1 MTLALLLAAVVAAQ
15 PLASGVAFV
24 AARPM
29 ASGVAAVTARPV
41 ASAAAVVAAQP
52 MASGVAAVAARPMA
66 SGVAVV
72 AAQPMASE
80 AAVLAAPPVAT
91 EVEGTPRRF
100 ALAVG
105 NNRGTGADA
114 PLRYAERDAR
124 AVLSVLTEAGGVQRD
139 DALLVLG
146 TDADAVRDA
155 LARFERHLRAHA
167 RPGDQ
172 LFVYVSSHADAGELH
187 LSGTRLPLG
196 EVVRFLDSAPVSVA
210 LLVVDSCQSGEAARL
225 KGLKPIPGVL
235 VSLERQELAGR
246 VIITASA
253 ANESAQESDALAG
266 SIFTH
271 HLVAALRGAA
281 DTSGD
286 GRVTLAEAYTYSYAR
301 TVESSLLSR
310 AGTQHPTFHFDL
322 QGRGDLVLSSP
333 ARATSLLT
341 LAIDE
346 PGDWTVS
353 TLAGEPVLG
362 HVRKGAGAAT
372 LALPAGG
379 YILTTRSGERAL
391 VAHVQVPDA
400 GRAELTRA
408 QLRPQQLTRNVLK
421 GASPEQWMVHVGP
434 SLGRPL
440 VGSFGRMLG
449 GTAALQ
455 RAWAASGV
463 NLAALTAELRHGR
476 HPSGDLEQYDGT
488 LRLGVGH
495 LVRDWQGL
503 QLQLTAEVGGTLSRQ
518 RELRTRELTRAL
530 QPYAGVAA
538 GVWHPLA
545 GPLRV
550 SLHGNVG
557 HTWVRKDVDAPA
569 SALSLGGSLGLGWV
583 Y

>member
-1 MTLALLLAAVVAAQ
+1 MTLALLLAALVAAQ
-15 PLASGVAFV
+15 PVAPQ
-24 AARPM
+24 ADA
-29 ASGVAAVTARPV
+29 
-41 ASAAAVVAAQP
+41 
-52 MASGVAAVAARPMA
+52 
-66 SGVAVV
+66 
-72 AAQPMASE
+72 
-80 AAVLAAPPVAT
+80 
-91 EVEGTPRRF
+91 TPRRF
-100 ALAVG
+100 ALSVG

-124 AVLSVLTEAGGVQRD
+124 AVLSVLEEVGGLRRE

-155 LARFERHLRAHA
+155 LARLERHLVANA

-187 LSGTRLPLG
+187 LGGSRLPLR
-196 EVVRFLDSAPVSVA
+196 EITRFLESAPVSVA

-235 VSLERQELAGR
+235 VNLERPELAGR

-253 ANESAQESDALAG
+253 ADESAQESDSLAG

-281 DTSGD
+281 DVSGD

-322 QGRGDLVLSSP
+322 QGKGDLVLSAP

-353 TLAGEPVLG
+353 TLAGEPILG

-372 LALPAGG
+372 LALPAGS
-379 YILTTRSGERAL
+379 YILTTRGEHSAL
-391 VAHVQVPDA
+391 VARVQVPDA
-400 GRAELTRA
+400 GRAEVTRA
-408 QLRPQQLTRNVLK
+408 QLRPQKLEANALK
-421 GASPEQWMVHVGP
+421 GTLSPTWMVH
-434 SLGRPL
+434 LGVSAGSPL
-440 VGSFGRMLG
+440 VDSFGTMVG
-449 GTAALQ
+449 GTFALQ
-455 RAWAASGV
+455 RTWGPSMV
-463 NLAALTAELRHGR
+463 NLVTATLDVRHGR
-476 HPSGDLEQYDGT
+476 HSSGDLGQNDHA

-495 LVRDWQGL
+495 LVQDWHGLHL
-503 QLQLTAEVGGTLSRQ
+503 QLAVEAGAVLSSQ
-518 RELRTRELTRAL
+518 RDYGNGETGLAL
-530 QPYAGVAA
+530 QPYVGAA
-538 GVWHPLA
+538 GGVWLPVR
-545 GPLRV
+545 GPFAV
-550 SLHGNVG
+550 SLLGSAG
-557 HTWVRKDVDAPA
+557 QTWVRTATGSPT
-569 SALSLGGSLGLGWV
+569 SLSLGGSVGIGWLR
-583 Y
+583 

>member
-1 MTLALLLAAVVAAQ
+1 MTLALLLAAV
-15 PLASGVAFV
+15 
-24 AARPM
+24 M
-29 ASGVAAVTARPV
+29 ASQPV
-41 ASAAAVVAAQP
+41 A
-52 MASGVAAVAARPMA
+52 G
-66 SGVAVV
+66 
-72 AAQPMASE
+72 
-80 AAVLAAPPVAT
+80 
-91 EVEGTPRRF
+91 EVEGAPRRF

-124 AVLSVLTEAGGVQRD
+124 SVLGVLMEVGGLRRE

-146 TDADAVRDA
+146 TDADAARDA
-155 LARFERHLRAHA
+155 LARFERHLKAQA

-172 LFVYVSSHADAGELH
+172 LFVYVSSHADSGELH
-187 LSGTRLPLG
+187 LSGTRLPLR
-196 EVVRFLDSAPVSVA
+196 EVVRFIDSAPVSVA

-235 VSLERQELAGR
+235 VSVERQELAGR

-253 ANESAQESDALAG
+253 ADESAQESDALAG
-266 SIFTH
+266 SVFTH

-281 DTSGD
+281 DVSGD

-322 QGRGDLVLSSP
+322 QGKGDLVLSSP

-353 TLAGEPVLG
+353 TLAGEPILG
-362 HVRKGAGAAT
+362 HVRKGTGAAT

-379 YILTTRSGERAL
+379 YILTTRNGEHAL
-391 VAHVQVPDA
+391 VARVQVPDA
-400 GRAELTRA
+400 GRAELTRD
-408 QLRPQQLTRNVLK
+408 QLRPQKLEVNALK
-421 GASPEQWMVHVGP
+421 GPSPVRWMVHVGP
-434 SLGRPL
+434 SLGLPL
-440 VGSFGRMLG
+440 VSTFGRMLG

-455 RAWAASGV
+455 HAWTESGV
-463 NLAALTAELRHGR
+463 NLATAVVEVRHGR
-476 HPSGDLEQYDGT
+476 HPSGDFEQYDQS
-488 LRLGVGH
+488 LRLGLGH
-495 LVRDWQGL
+495 LVRDWHGL
-503 QLQLTAEVGGTLSRQ
+503 QLQLTLEAGGTLSRQ
-518 RELRTRELTRAL
+518 QQLSTRESALAL

-538 GVWHPLA
+538 GVWLPVA

-550 SLHGNVG
+550 SLLGNAG
-557 HTWVRKDVDAPA
+557 HTWMRTDVGNP
-569 SALSLGGSLGLGWV
+569 SALSLGGSLGFGWV
-583 Y
+583 R

>member
-15 PLASGVAFV
+15 P
-24 AARPM
+24 
-29 ASGVAAVTARPV
+29 VTPE
-41 ASAAAVVAAQP
+41 
-52 MASGVAAVAARPMA
+52 
-66 SGVAVV
+66 
-72 AAQPMASE
+72 E
-80 AAVLAAPPVAT
+80 A
-91 EVEGTPRRF
+91 PRRF

-124 AVLSVLTEAGGVQRD
+124 SVLGVLEEVGGLRRE

-155 LARFERHLRAHA
+155 LARFERHLQANA

-187 LSGTRLPLG
+187 LGGSRLPLG
-196 EVVRFLDSAPVSVA
+196 EVVRFIEHAPVSVA

-235 VSLERQELAGR
+235 VNLERPELAGR

-253 ANESAQESDALAG
+253 ADESAQESDALAG

-281 DTSGD
+281 DVSGD
-286 GRVTLAEAYTYSYAR
+286 GSVTLAEAYTYSYAR

-310 AGTQHPTFHFDL
+310 AGTQHPSFHFDL
-322 QGRGDLVLSSP
+322 QGKGDLVLSSP

-353 TLAGEPVLG
+353 TLDGQPFLG

-372 LALPAGG
+372 LALPAGS
-379 YILTTRSGERAL
+379 YLLTTRGEHTAL
-391 VAHVQVPDA
+391 VARVQVPDS
-400 GRAELTRA
+400 GRAEVTRA
-408 QLRPQQLTRNVLK
+408 QLRPQQLEANALK
-421 GASPEQWMVHVGP
+421 GSPAPTWMVHVGP
-434 SLGRPL
+434 SVGRPL
-440 VGSFGRMLG
+440 VKTFGTMLG
-449 GTAALQ
+449 GTLAVQ
-455 RAWAASGV
+455 RAWATSGV
-463 NLAALTAELRHGR
+463 NLATAAVEVRHGR
-476 HPSGDLEQYDGT
+476 HPAGDLSQNDYS

-495 LVRDWQGL
+495 LVHDWHGL
-503 QLQLTAEVGGTLSRQ
+503 HLQFGLEGGATLSNQRQ
-518 RELRTRELTRAL
+518 HSSGETGLTL
-530 QPYAGVAA
+530 QPYAGAVG
-538 GVWHPLA
+538 GVWLPVG
-545 GPLRV
+545 GPFAV
-550 SLHGNVG
+550 SLLGSAG
-557 HTWVRKDVDAPA
+557 HTWVRTETGAP
-569 SALSLGGSLGLGWV
+569 SRLSLGGSLGLGWLR
-583 Y
+583 

>member
-15 PLASGVAFV
+15 P
-24 AARPM
+24 
-29 ASGVAAVTARPV
+29 
-41 ASAAAVVAAQP
+41 
-52 MASGVAAVAARPMA
+52 
-66 SGVAVV
+66 
-72 AAQPMASE
+72 
-80 AAVLAAPPVAT
+80 
-91 EVEGTPRRF
+91 VEGEGGPRRF

-105 NNRGTGADA
+105 NNRGLGADA
-114 PLRYAERDAR
+114 PLRYAERDA
-124 AVLSVLTEAGGVQRD
+124 VSVLGVLREVGGLRRED
-139 DALLVLG
+139 SLLVLG
-146 TDADAVRDA
+146 TDADAVRDG
-155 LARFERHLRAHA
+155 LARFERHLKAQA

-187 LSGTRLPLG
+187 LSGTRLPLR
-196 EVVRFLDSAPVSVA
+196 EVVRFIEDAPVSVA

-235 VSLERQELAGR
+235 VSVERPELAGR

-253 ANESAQESDALAG
+253 ADESAQESDALAG

-281 DTSGD
+281 DVSGD

-322 QGRGDLVLSSP
+322 QGKGDLVLSSP

-379 YILTTRSGERAL
+379 YILTTRGEHTAL
-391 VAHVQVPDA
+391 VARVQVPEA

-408 QLRPQQLTRNVLK
+408 QLRPQRLEANALK
-421 GASPEQWMVHVGP
+421 GPSAARWMLHVGP
-434 SLGRPL
+434 SVGPPLLGSL
-440 VGSFGRMLG
+440 GVMVG

-455 RAWAASGV
+455 HAWARPGV
-463 NLAALTAELRHGR
+463 NLATAMLDVRHGR
-476 HPSGDLEQYDGT
+476 HPTGDLRQNDQT

-495 LVRDWQGL
+495 LEHGWRGVRL
-503 QLQLTAEVGGTLSRQ
+503 QLALEAGATLSRQ
-518 RELRTRELTRAL
+518 WQPSSGETRLAL
-530 QPYAGVAA
+530 QPYAGAA
-538 GVWHPLA
+538 GGVWLPVG
-545 GPLRV
+545 GPFQV
-550 SLHGNVG
+550 SLLANAG
-557 HTWVRKDVDAPA
+557 HTWVRAEDGRT
-569 SALSLGGSLGLGWV
+569 SALALGGSLGLGWAR
-583 Y
+583 